1 MPVRRRKLL
10 VGLVL
15 AAVLVVAI
23 AVPASAAWFPD
34 TEDHPY
40 EASILA
46 LADRGIIGGYT
57 NGNFGPDDPVI
68 RQQFAK
74 MIVLTLALPVAEED
88 FPDPA
93 VPFIDLDTDDPAKL
107 YPHEYV
113 AVCALNNITKGTD
126 ATHFSP
132 TKNITRQQVITM
144 VVRAVDN
151 LKPGTLEAVPAG
163 WNGVLPAGDPTHGLN
178 IKKAEYNGLLDGIW
192 ASTTVPTPGLAGWDT
207 TKNATRGEV
216 AEMLAQLLYRAG
228 TVLTVTG
235 PSGTQELTMD
245 DIKAL
250 PAVEGYGGYK
260 NRLDNVTGPLIWKGV
275 SVQTLMGM
283 VGGGT
288 KVTVVASDGWKLEF
302 DAVTYSDDVYGA
314 FEMYNPATGATITE
328 IEGEITMILAYS
340 MDGGPLPSE
349 DGALRIAF
357 VSPNDDQ
364 VTWSGRWVSQVARIE
379 VE

>member
-1 MPVRRRKLL
+1 MPVRRRTLL

-15 AAVLVVAI
+15 AAVLIVAI
-23 AVPASAAWFPD
+23 AVPAFAAWFPD

-74 MIVLTLALPVAEED
+74 MIVLTLALPVVEED

-113 AVCALNNITKGTD
+113 AVCALNEITNGTD

-163 WNGVLPAGDPTHGLN
+163 WNGVLPAGDPTHGSN

-216 AEMLAQLLYRAG
+216 AEVLAQLLYRAG
-228 TVLTVTG
+228 TVLTVKG

-288 KVTVVASDGWKLEF
+288 RVTVVASDGWKLEF
-302 DAVTYSDDVYGA
+302 DAATYSDDVYGA

-328 IEGEITMILAYS
+328 IEGEITMILAYA

-357 VSPNDDQ
+357 VSPDDDQ